1 MQIELRQIETSDFDF
16 LWRLH
21 NAALKEYVTQTWGW
35 DENWQ
40 RESFIK
46 AFNPSEGKIIVI
58 DGKDAGYLWVI
69 EKENEVL
76 LASIRLLTG
85 FQNHGIGSK
94 IIRDLLDKSEK
105 PIRLQVLKVN
115 PARRLYE
122 RLGFE
127 ICEETATHFTLKA
140 VPPDNGKRK

>member
-16 LWRLH
+16 LWQLH
-21 NAALKEYVTQTWGW
+21 NAALKEYVTKTWGW

-46 AFNPSEGKIIVI
+46 TFNPSEGKIIVI
-58 DGKDAGYLWVI
+58 DGRDAGYLWVI

-76 LASIRLLTG
+76 LASIRLLPKH
-85 FQNHGIGSK
+85 QNHGIGSK

-105 PIRLQVLKVN
+105 PVRLQVLKVN
-115 PARRLYE
+115 PARHLYE

-127 ICEETATHFTLKA
+127 ICEETATHFTMKA
-140 VPPDNGKRK
+140 VPPDSGKRN